1 MDWRNFVRYFVWHN
15 VCVGVLMNNF
25 ELDFRPLARNT
36 DPFTSHL
43 AAKAMNPSAHY
54 ALIINALKISAA
66 GKTLIAKRSGL
77 DHNQVSRRL
86 NELEKQGIIGLTGKT
101 VKSDTNRQ
109 EREWCLL

>member
-1 MDWRNFVRYFVWHN
+1 MDWRNFVRHLVWHN
-15 VCVGVLMNNF
+15 VCVGVLMDNF

-43 AAKAMNPSAHY
+43 AAQAMNPSAHY
-54 ALIINALKISAA
+54 ALIIKALDTPA
-66 GKTLIAKRSGL
+66 GKTLIGKRAGL

-101 VKSDTNRQ
+101 VKSDSNRQ
-109 EREWCLL
+109 EREWYLK

>member
-1 MDWRNFVRYFVWHN
+1 MD
-15 VCVGVLMNNF
+15 NF

-43 AAKAMNPSAHY
+43 AAQAMNPSAHY
-54 ALIINALKISAA
+54 ALIIDALKLSAA
-66 GKTLIAKRSGL
+66 GKTLIGKRAGL

-101 VKSDTNRQ
+101 VKSDSNRQ

>member
-1 MDWRNFVRYFVWHN
+1 MKQMTDYEMAKNGDYIISY
-15 VCVGVLMNNF
+15 
-25 ELDFRPLARNT
+25 EPQARNN
-36 DPFTSHL
+36 DPYTSHL

-54 ALIINALKISAA
+54 ALIIDALKVSAA
-66 GKTLIAKRSGL
+66 GKTLIGKRAGL

-109 EREWCLL
+109 EREWYLL

>member
-1 MDWRNFVRYFVWHN
+1 MKQMTDYEMAKNGDYIISYEPR
-15 VCVGVLMNNF
+15 
-25 ELDFRPLARNT
+25 ARNS
-36 DPFTSHL
+36 DPYTSHL

-54 ALIINALKISAA
+54 TLIIDALKISAA
-66 GKTLIAKRSGL
+66 GKTLIGKRAGL

-109 EREWCLL
+109 EREWYLL

>member
-1 MDWRNFVRYFVWHN
+1 MD
-15 VCVGVLMNNF
+15 NF

-43 AAKAMNPSAHY
+43 AAQAMNPSAHY
-54 ALIINALKISAA
+54 ALIIKALEVSPA
-66 GKTLIAKRSGL
+66 GKTLIGMRAGL

-101 VKSDTNRQ
+101 VKSDSNRQ
-109 EREWCLL
+109 EREWYLK

>member
-1 MDWRNFVRYFVWHN
+1 MTEYEMAKNGDYIISY
-15 VCVGVLMNNF
+15 
-25 ELDFRPLARNT
+25 ELQARKT

-54 ALIINALKISAA
+54 ALIVDALKLSAA
-66 GKTLIAKRSGL
+66 GKTLIGKRAGL

-109 EREWCLL
+109 EREWYLL

>member
-1 MDWRNFVRYFVWHN
+1 MD
-15 VCVGVLMNNF
+15 NF

-43 AAKAMNPSAHY
+43 AAAAMNPSAHY
-54 ALIINALKISAA
+54 SLIVKALEVSPA

-77 DHNQVSRRL
+77 HHGQVARRL
-86 NELEKQGIIGLTGKT
+86 TELERNGTIGLNGKT

-109 EREWCLL
+109 EREWYLK